1 MIDLRTSDCR
11 PAAGHI
17 VHTYL
22 TALRY
27 GTTVT
32 ASEATPPRL
41 DCTATIAWG
50 SMPDGSG
57 AEKAVGAGPP
67 GPAYVRRL
75 RPWRGPRAVQHSFRN
90 IGAPR

>member
-1 MIDLRTSDCR
+1 MTHAKDAEHTYASPITPVYPERTSMIDLRTSDCR

-50 SMPDGSG
+50 TMPDGSG

-67 GPAYVRRL
+67 GPA
-75 RPWRGPRAVQHSFRN
+75 
-90 IGAPR
+90 